1 MSHPEHTVKSRVAAI
16 SILASA
22 VMAAAKFVVGIAIGS
37 LALISEA
44 LHSSVDLVAT
54 VITWLV
60 VRVSGKPAD
69 KEHHYGH
76 GKLESLSALG
86 VIAMLYVL
94 AGGILVESWSRLREG
109 AIPPTLSAIPFI
121 VLLIDIGVNFWRARA
136 LHRTARDT
144 KSQALAADALHFA
157 SDVLGSLAVIAGLAL
172 SGLGYAW
179 GDAAAAIGVAVV
191 ISLLGLRLAR
201 STVET
206 LLDRAPEGVSEK
218 AAAAIKAVPGVV
230 GVERLRVRMVGP
242 THFIDAIVQVP
253 RTFPIDRVDEIKRK
267 AQAAVTRAL
276 DDADLT
282 FTAVP
287 VARDNESVRE
297 RIMVIA
303 RNSGLAVHHVTV
315 HDLGGKLTVSIDL
328 EVDGGMELTAAHDIA
343 QDLERNI
350 RDEFGE
356 DVEVDTHIEP
366 LEPELPHGVD
376 AAPDRVET
384 IRTALTRFAADS
396 AIHDIHSVRV
406 RDTDA
411 GEIVNFHC
419 HAAPSMSVIEVHE
432 NVDEIER
439 ALRRAFPAVKR
450 VISHAEPP
458 DAQSNPANAG
468 RVLVSDSPRRCVA
481 RVIRRWTR
489 FIFIN
494 ESLTL
499 DRPRKLDSNRC
510 DSEVAGG
517 SAELGAEDFAISFP
531 WGLKAWRAHTR
542 RARASN
548 PIRSRDW
555 RSRSRNRPIIGS

>member
-1 MSHPEHTVKSRVAAI
+1 MSHPDHQVKSRVAAI
-16 SILASA
+16 SIFASA
-22 VMAAAKFVVGIAIGS
+22 GMAAAKFAVGIAIGS

-44 LHSSVDLVAT
+44 LHSSVDVVAT

-60 VRVSGKPAD
+60 VRVSDRPAD
-69 KEHHYGH
+69 EEHHYGH
-76 GKLESLSALG
+76 GKLESISALG

-109 AIPPTLSAIPFI
+109 VPPPVISAIPFI
-121 VLLIDIGVNFWRARA
+121 VLLVDIAVNYWRARA

-157 SDVLGSLAVIAGLAL
+157 SDVLGSIAVIIGLAL

-179 GDAAAAIGVAVV
+179 GDSAAAVAVAV
-191 ISLLGLRLAR
+191 MIALLGLRLAR

-206 LLDRAPEGVSEK
+206 LVDRAPEGASEK
-218 AAAAIKAVPGVV
+218 AATAIRAVPGVID
-230 GVERLRVRMVGP
+230 VERLRVRMVGS
-242 THFIDAIVQVP
+242 THFVEAIVQVP
-253 RTFPIDRVDEIKRK
+253 RTFPIDRVEEIKRN
-267 AQAAVTRAL
+267 AQAAVSGAL

-303 RNSGLAVHHVTV
+303 RNAGLAVHHVTV

-328 EVDGGMELTAAHDIA
+328 EVDGEMALTAAHDIA
-343 QDLERNI
+343 HELERSI
-350 RDEFGE
+350 REEFGE

-366 LEPELPHGVD
+366 LEPELPLGTD
-376 AAPDRVET
+376 AALDRVEA
-384 IRTALTRFAADS
+384 ITAALAGFAADG

-419 HAAPSMSVIEVHE
+419 RAAPSMSVIKVHE

-439 ALRRAFPAVKR
+439 ALRRAFPTVKR

-458 DAQSNPANAG
+458 NAA
-468 RVLVSDSPRRCVA
+468 D
-481 RVIRRWTR
+481 
-489 FIFIN
+489 
-494 ESLTL
+494 
-499 DRPRKLDSNRC
+499 
-510 DSEVAGG
+510 
-517 SAELGAEDFAISFP
+517 
-531 WGLKAWRAHTR
+531 
-542 RARASN
+542 
-548 PIRSRDW
+548 
-555 RSRSRNRPIIGS
+555 